1 MNQYNIIQLKKGK
14 DAAIARRHPWVFSG
28 AIQKIIGNPADGDIV
43 EVQAANGDFLALGHW
58 QEGGSISVR
67 MFQFGEFK
75 TIDADFWIEK
85 LNSAYNLRK
94 TLYLN
99 DNPSTNAFR
108 LVHGEGD
115 GLPGLIIDIYK
126 NTAVLQAHSIGMHRE
141 RHFIAAALQELF
153 GKKLTAVYDKSSESL
168 PSNYAKT
175 IKNGYIFGE
184 NEATGTLITENNNH
198 FQVDWETGQKTG
210 FFLDQRENRA
220 LLGRYSVGK
229 RVLNSFC
236 YSGGFSVYALQA
248 GASWVDSVDASAR
261 AVTWTNENV
270 AHNVAD
276 AKHAAHI
283 SDVLKY
289 LQQNTEPYE
298 VMVLDPPAYA
308 KHLNAKH
315 NAVQGYKRLN
325 ALGMKNIAKGG
336 ILFTFSC
343 SQVIDRE
350 LFYNTIVAAA
360 LEAGRSVRVLHHL
373 SQPPDHPVSM
383 FHPEGS
389 YLKGLVLQV
398 E

>member
-1 MNQYNIIQLKKGK
+1 MIDYPIIQLKKGK

-28 AIQKIIGNPADGDIV
+28 AIQNISGNPSDGDVV
-43 EVQAANGDFLALGHW
+43 EIQAVNGKFLALGHW

-67 MFQFGEFK
+67 VFEF
-75 TIDADFWIEK
+75 DAFTEINEAFWIEK
-85 LNSAYNLRK
+85 LSSAYQLRQLLSL
-94 TLYLN
+94 T
-99 DNPSTNAFR
+99 DNPTTDAYR

-141 RHFIAAALQELF
+141 RLVIAAALASIFE
-153 GKKLTAVYDKSSESL
+153 GKLLAIYDKSSESL
-168 PSNYAKT
+168 PSEYAKT
-175 IKNGYIFGE
+175 VENGYLLGQSTATPVSE
-184 NEATGTLITENNNH
+184 NGNLFEVN
-198 FQVDWETGQKTG
+198 WETGQKTG
-210 FFLDQRENRA
+210 FFLDQRNNRA
-220 LLGRYSVGK
+220 LVAQYAKGK

-248 GASWVDSVDASAR
+248 GAAWVDSVDASAK
-261 AVTWTNENV
+261 AIDWTMQNV
-270 AHNVAD
+270 AINLPEATN
-276 AKHAAHI
+276 HAAHT
-283 SDVLKY
+283 SDVLKF
-289 LQQNTEPYE
+289 LQQNTDPYE
-298 VMVLDPPAYA
+298 VMILDPPAYA
-308 KHLNAKH
+308 KHLSAKH

-325 ALGMKNIAKGG
+325 MLGIKNLKKGG

-350 LFYNTIVAAA
+350 LFYHTIVSAV
-360 LEAGRSVRVLHHL
+360 LESGRSARVLHHL

-389 YLKGLVLQV
+389 YLKGLVLQI

>member
-1 MNQYNIIQLKKGK
+1 MDYNIIQLKKGK
-14 DAAIARRHPWVFSG
+14 DAAIVRRHPWVFSG
-28 AIQKIIGNPADGDIV
+28 AIQKILGKPEDGDVV
-43 EVQAANGDFLALGHW
+43 EVQTANGHFLALGHW
-58 QEGGSISVR
+58 QQGGSISVR
-67 MFQFGEFK
+67 LFQFGEFRK
-75 TIDADFWIEK
+75 IDADFWMQK
-85 LNSAYNLRK
+85 LESAYNLRQ
-94 TLYLN
+94 TLNLTQN
-99 DNPSTNAFR
+99 EVTNAYR

-126 NTAVLQAHSIGMHRE
+126 NTAVVQAHSIGMHRE
-141 RHFIAAALQELF
+141 RHFIANALKQLYGERLQ
-153 GKKLTAVYDKSSESL
+153 AVYDKSSESL
-168 PSNYAKT
+168 PSDYAKT
-175 IKNGYIFGE
+175 IKNGYLHGE
-184 NEATGTLITENNNH
+184 SMATVITENNNL

-210 FFLDQRENRA
+210 FFLDQRDNRA
-220 LLGRYSVGK
+220 LLGNYSVGK

-248 GASWVDSVDASAR
+248 GATWVDSVDASAR
-261 AVTWTNENV
+261 AISWTEDNV
-270 AHNVAD
+270 KQNVEA
-276 AKHAAHI
+276 ANHAAHT
-283 SDVLKY
+283 SDVLKF
-289 LQQNTEPYE
+289 LQQTTEPYE

-325 ALGMKNIAKGG
+325 ALGMKNIVKGG

-360 LEAGRSVRVLHHL
+360 LDAGRSVRVLHHL

>member
-1 MNQYNIIQLKKGK
+1 MIEYPIIQLKKGK
-14 DAAIARRHPWVFSG
+14 DAAVVRRHPWVFSG
-28 AIQKIIGNPADGDIV
+28 AIQNVSGNPSDGDVV
-43 EVQAANGDFLALGHW
+43 EIQAVNGKFLALGHW

-67 MFQFGEFK
+67 VFEF
-75 TIDADFWIEK
+75 DAFTEINEAFWIEK
-85 LNSAYNLRK
+85 LHSAYQLRQLLDL
-94 TLYLN
+94 TN
-99 DNPSTNAFR
+99 NAATNAYR

-141 RHFIAAALQELF
+141 RLVIAAALSSIFE
-153 GKKLTAVYDKSSESL
+153 GKLLAIYDKSSESL
-168 PSNYAKT
+168 PSEYAKT
-175 IKNGYIFGE
+175 IDNGYLLGQASATAVSE
-184 NEATGTLITENNNH
+184 NGNL
-198 FQVDWETGQKTG
+198 FQVNWETGQKTG
-210 FFLDQRENRA
+210 FFLDQRNNRA
-220 LLGRYSVGK
+220 LVAQYAKGK

-248 GASWVDSVDASAR
+248 GAAWVDSVDASAK
-261 AVTWTNENV
+261 AIDWTTQNV
-270 AHNVAD
+270 ALNLPEATN
-276 AKHAAHI
+276 HAAHT
-283 SDVLKY
+283 SDVLKF

-298 VMVLDPPAYA
+298 VMILDPPAYA

-325 ALGMKNIAKGG
+325 MLGIKNLKKGG

-350 LFYNTIVAAA
+350 LFYHTIVSAA
-360 LEAGRSVRVLHHL
+360 LESGRSARVLHHL

-383 FHPEGS
+383 FHPEGN